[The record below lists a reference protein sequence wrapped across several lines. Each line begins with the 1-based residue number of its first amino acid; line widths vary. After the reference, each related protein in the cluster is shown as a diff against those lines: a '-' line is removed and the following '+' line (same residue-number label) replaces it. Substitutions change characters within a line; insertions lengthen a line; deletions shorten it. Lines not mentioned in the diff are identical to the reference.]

1 MIPAMIM
8 LPVFWIATFLTI
20 HGIAIIFL
28 GALWVADFIYI
39 GHLHEKIE
47 EKFFHEEEPASQNNF
62 YMQHQSQSHT
72 S

>member
-1 MIPAMIM
+1 MIPAMIV
-8 LPVFWIATFLTI
+8 LPVFWIASFLTI

-47 EKFFHEEEPASQNNF
+47 EKFFNEEETAVSGEVGTK
-62 YMQHQSQSHT
+62 SL
-72 S
+72 